1 MTDHEGP
8 DEEMAMP
15 MTMAD
20 AEAPE
25 ATPGSAA
32 PDVEIPDAKAP
43 APDLAPAPRPFAAE
57 NAALAA
63 LGAIKPVRR
72 VRPLHAL
79 SEHIWLNYADEA
91 DVVATVEPGAEGQGF
106 ILRLEERD
114 TSPWFSM
121 FWDIDLATV
130 QGGRY
135 VGLLTTI
142 RSPGFLCYR
151 PCLRLLMPEDAMRDI
166 FPREYVVSSGGE
178 AEQLSMMR
186 IDPHL
191 AAGAI
196 GAQMQLFF
204 QGDSFTAEIRRA
216 ETVLVA

>member
-1 MTDHEGP
+1 MTDPEGP
-8 DEEMAMP
+8 EEDIHMP
-15 MTMAD
+15 LAMAD
-20 AEAPE
+20 EARPAPAAAEDPAP
-25 ATPGSAA
+25 AA
-32 PDVEIPDAKAP
+32 PP
-43 APDLAPAPRPFAAE
+43 ARPFGPE

-63 LGAIKPVRR
+63 LGTIKPVRR

-79 SEHIWLNYADEA
+79 ADRIWLNYAEEA
-91 DVVATVEPGAEGQGF
+91 DVVATVQPGAGGTGF
-106 ILRLEERD
+106 ILQLEERD
-114 TSPWFSM
+114 TSPWFSL

-135 VGLLTTI
+135 IGLLTTI

-151 PCLRLLMPEDAMRDI
+151 PCLRLLMPEGEMRDI

-186 IDPHL
+186 IDPAL
-191 AAGAI
+191 AAQAV
-196 GAQMQLFF
+196 GAQMQVFF
-204 QGDSFTAEIRRA
+204 QNDSFIAEIRSV